1 LAHTFKLKVEPAE
14 RTIEVAPDE
23 TILSAC
29 QRSGLEIEALCGGS
43 GKCGKCAVKV
53 TDGNIKPSP
62 KDLKIL
68 SRKKLREGWRLACQS
83 KLEGDTSIYLPA
95 ISPKMIEPEMLT
107 DFDLSLKKAPVVA
120 IELSQLETDLKY
132 SSHAENIKAALAKT
146 GVNVAGESVKA
157 LRNLG
162 QVADIKSPVR
172 CYLFQ
177 DKLLDVKPAAESE
190 NLALALD
197 IGTTTLSMALV
208 DASSKRVL
216 NVVSQRNP
224 QYILGADV
232 ISRIS
237 SASSSPENHQR
248 LHSLVIKATADMAR
262 RMVREL
268 NLNLSDINL
277 LTVVGNPTMHHL
289 FLGLE
294 VASLGRFPFRM
305 AVSEE
310 FTCTAAEL
318 GLPLKPACPVI
329 FLPLIASYVGSD
341 AIGMTLALSL
351 ADKRGDYL
359 AVDVGTN
366 GEMILN
372 RDGQLYSCSTAAGPA
387 FEGAGI
393 ECGMVAA
400 EGAITGVSITREEG
414 VMLEVKGGVP
424 PQGIA
429 GSGLLDIVS
438 ELLRWGV
445 IDSSGRMI
453 KNSSWPAF
461 LQDRANHKYGKHY
474 FQLDRQNDVF
484 LSQADIREVQ
494 LAKGAIRTGIE
505 VLIRSAGIEP
515 DKLDGLFIAGAFGSN
530 LKPESLVNI
539 GMIPKL
545 PIELV
550 TPVGNAALTGAI
562 LCSLSEEHLAIA
574 RQISKSVNHVELS
587 LSPSF
592 NHDFI
597 NNTLFQKNST
607 KEK

>member
-1 LAHTFKLKVEPAE
+1 LAHTFKLKVEPAD

-107 DFDLSLKKAPVVA
+107 DFDLTLKKAPVVA

-208 DASSKRVL
+208 DASSKRIL
-216 NVVSQRNP
+216 NIASQRNP